1 MFQFDFGLAKLRS
14 YNYDLNIDSKECRQN
29 YFYLF
34 SIKKHNNYW
43 ILKFCLVRFSL
54 FTFL

>member
-1 MFQFDFGLAKLRS
+1 MVWPN

-34 SIKKHNNYW
+34 AIKKQNNY
-43 ILKFCLVRFSL
+43 
-54 FTFL
+54 